1 MNPLEAHK
9 ISFETHV
16 TYEMVPLHD
25 RLITYGIY
33 TLVGDPMRILGT
45 PITNLSLAS
54 KSLFISANSLIQW
67 PNWSIELKVCIVGTQ
82 TLLSMKWTL
91 HNVFSKDVVL
101 TKVLAKVMF
110 GNPCHVP
117 TMFRP

>member
-1 MNPLEAHK
+1 
-9 ISFETHV
+9 
-16 TYEMVPLHD
+16 MVPLHA
-25 RLITYGIY
+25 RLITNGFY
-33 TLVGDPMRILGT
+33 TLIGDPMRILGT
-45 PITNLSLAS
+45 PIANLSLAS

-82 TLLSMKWTL
+82 TLLSMQWTT

-110 GNPCHVP
+110 GNPCHVL
-117 TMFRP
+117 TMFGP